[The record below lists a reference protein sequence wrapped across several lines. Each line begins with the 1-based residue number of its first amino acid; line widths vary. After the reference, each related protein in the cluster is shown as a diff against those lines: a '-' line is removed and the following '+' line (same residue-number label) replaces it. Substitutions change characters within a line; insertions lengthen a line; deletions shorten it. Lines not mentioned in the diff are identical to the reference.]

1 MKLATALC
9 ATLAINLAIEAAPP
23 PAPASPKQDIAIA
36 TDAASRQAWAE
47 AAAALA
53 RAQANLSE
61 SDPLLAFDQA
71 VAAYRAGDLDQ
82 AAQAFNRAR
91 NTSDRALAASS
102 AYNLGNTAM
111 ALASD
116 SAASPPPGQQP
127 DLAGQAKRY
136 EEAITSYREAI
147 ALDPTLHEAL
157 SNAEIAWKRLA
168 EVREQQQEQEQQQQQ
183 SGEQQDQQQE
193 QQEQQQEQQQS
204 GDQQQSGEQQD
215 QQQEQQ
221 QSGDQQDQQQSGE
234 QQEQQSQSGESSQ
247 NPLNQDRQQDVS
259 DAGTPQE
266 SGRMTAEEARRM
278 LQAVRD
284 RARKRRLEQ
293 AQREATGMAP
303 TGRDW

>member
-193 QQEQQQEQQQS
+193 QQQSGDQQQSGEQQEQQQEQQQS
-204 GDQQQSGEQQD
+204 GDQQQSGEQQ
-215 QQQEQQ
+215 EQQ
-221 QSGDQQDQQQSGE
+221 Q
-234 QQEQQSQSGESSQ
+234 
-247 NPLNQDRQQDVS
+247 
-259 DAGTPQE
+259 
-266 SGRMTAEEARRM
+266 
-278 LQAVRD
+278 
-284 RARKRRLEQ
+284 
-293 AQREATGMAP
+293 
-303 TGRDW
+303 